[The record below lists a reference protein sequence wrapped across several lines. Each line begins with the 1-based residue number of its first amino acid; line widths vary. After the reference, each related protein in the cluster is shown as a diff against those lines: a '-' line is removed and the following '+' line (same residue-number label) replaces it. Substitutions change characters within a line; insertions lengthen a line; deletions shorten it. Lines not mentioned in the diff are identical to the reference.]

1 MRVSQP
7 LSLARTLPRR
17 LLAPAGTPAGAA
29 CPGTS
34 SKTVPQ
40 KPSPL
45 PPVRYHIFRS
55 PLPYPQGL
63 ELQHRVIEGR
73 LQRRERGESSAQDVM
88 FLLEHTPTY
97 TTGRRDNSPN
107 PDTLHPEEEK
117 VQDVGAGFYIT
128 KRGGQVTY
136 HGPGQIVGYPI
147 LDLTAMGTPTRCYVE
162 YLQSLLRE
170 YGEDLGLDVVGPHED
185 GHVGVFRGRDEKLAS
200 IGIHLR
206 HRITSH
212 GFAMNVTP
220 EPVPWF
226 DLVTACGLTD
236 VRAVSISQLLER
248 QGKTGPSVA
257 ECAAALVPRFASTFG
272 REFVPLD
279 APAEGK
285 TAGEVEAIR
294 DIVAD
299 ITAQAEK
306 AEKEAGGWP
315 TRPRVKA
322 Q

>member
-1 MRVSQP
+1 MRTTLP
-7 LSLARTLPRR
+7 LRLSRTLAPR
-17 LLAPAGTPAGAA
+17 LLAPAQA

-40 KPSPL
+40 KDAAL
-45 PPVRYHIFRS
+45 PPVRYHVFRT

-170 YGEDLGLDVVGPHED
+170 YAEDLGLPVVAPHED
-185 GHVGVFRGRDEKLAS
+185 GHVGVFHGRDEKLAS

-212 GFAMNVTP
+212 GFAMNITP

-236 VRAVSISQLLER
+236 VRAVSVAQLLER
-248 QGKTGPSVA
+248 QGKRGPSVA
-257 ECAAALVPRFASTFG
+257 DCADALVPRFAKTFG

-279 APAEGK
+279 AEG
-285 TAGEVEAIR
+285 GGDELRAIR
-294 DIVAD
+294 EIVAD
-299 ITAQAEK
+299 VTEQAETAQR
-306 AEKEAGGWP
+306 EAGGWP